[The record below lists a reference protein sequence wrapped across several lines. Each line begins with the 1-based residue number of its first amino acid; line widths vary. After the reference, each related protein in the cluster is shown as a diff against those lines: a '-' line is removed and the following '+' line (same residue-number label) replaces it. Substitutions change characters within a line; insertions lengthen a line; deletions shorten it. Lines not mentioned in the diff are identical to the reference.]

1 LDGKEAIS
9 QFKEW
14 YQEFYGV
21 KPTEK
26 LIETFCKMKGIDIEK
41 VREQDRK
48 EEAKVEEI
56 KECSVLTD
64 VPVVTNDTTRAINTH
79 IEENYKALETNYH
92 NLLAEHQ
99 EICAIAQEQ
108 KQTIEDDNALIVK
121 LSTNMGKLL
130 NIVDYYKELL
140 SPLDKGKLDEI
151 KRECI

>member
-14 YQEFYGV
+14 YQENYNV

-26 LIETFCKMKGIDIEK
+26 LIETFCKMKGIKIE
-41 VREQDRK
+41 RE
-48 EEAKVEEI
+48 EVAKVEEI
-56 KECSVLTD
+56 QVCSVLSD
-64 VPVVTNDTTRAINTH
+64 VPVVTNDTSGAINPH

-108 KQTIEDDNALIVK
+108 KQTIEDDNVLIVK

-130 NIVDYYKELL
+130 NIMYYYKDLL
-140 SPLDKGKLDEI
+140 SPSDASKFEEI
-151 KRECI
+151 KREVV